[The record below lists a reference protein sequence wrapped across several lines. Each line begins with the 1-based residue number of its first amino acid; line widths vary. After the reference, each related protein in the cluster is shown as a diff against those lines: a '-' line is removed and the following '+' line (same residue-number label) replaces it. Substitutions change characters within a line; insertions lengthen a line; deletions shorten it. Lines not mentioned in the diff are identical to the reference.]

1 MNADVV
7 ARLRSTFRTGRTRS
21 LAWRREQLNGLEAML
36 LNHKKQWQNAL
47 AQDLGKSPFE
57 AVLTEIYPVIT
68 ELKHTRRNLKK
79 WHKDQPVRTPLQFFP
94 ARSWVRHDPL
104 GVVVIISPWNYPL
117 QLQLSPLIGA
127 LAGGNCVVIKPSEIS
142 SAVEQLFAELVPR
155 YFDQEAVAVV
165 TGQADAAT
173 ALIDARPDQVFF
185 TGSTTTGT
193 AVAERAAR
201 HLVPVTLEL
210 GGKSPTYVHNDVDLQ
225 TAARRIAWGKFVN
238 AGQTCVAPDHI
249 YAHQDIAASLA
260 EELTRAVRESFGA
273 RPQESEDFGRMIH
286 TGAVDRVSA
295 LLPSADSEQ
304 MICGGQV
311 DREDRYIAPTVL
323 YPVAESDPVMSEE
336 IFGPV
341 LPILPVRGP
350 QEAAQRMLTRDTPLA
365 LYIFATDQSAREY
378 ILDQVPS
385 GGVSIG
391 VPVAHV
397 GSQYLPFGGKG
408 ASGQGKYHGKWSR
421 DTFTHQRAVL
431 SKPMKPETLGVIY
444 PPIHGAVKAMLDRAT
459 SPVGGKK
466 RRTTGSSAR

>member
-21 LAWRREQLNGLEAML
+21 VEWRRGQLNALEAML
-36 LNHKKQWQNAL
+36 LNHKEQWQRAL
-47 AQDLGKSPFE
+47 GEDLGKSPFE
-57 AVLTEIYPVIT
+57 ATMTEIYPVIT

-94 ARSWVRHDPL
+94 ARSWVRYDPL

-117 QLQLSPLIGA
+117 QLQFSPLMGA

-173 ALIDARPDQVFF
+173 ALIDARPDHVFF
-185 TGSTTTGT
+185 TGSTATGT

-210 GGKSPTYVHNDVDLQ
+210 GGKSPTYVHNDVDLHA
-225 TAARRIAWGKFVN
+225 AARRIVWGKFVN

-249 YAHQDIAASLA
+249 YAYQDIAASLA
-260 EELTRAVRESFGA
+260 EELARAVRESFGA
-273 RPQESEDFGRMIH
+273 RPQESEDYGRMIH

-295 LLPSADSEQ
+295 MLPAKGSEQ
-304 MICGGQV
+304 IVCGGDV

-350 QEAAQRMLTRDTPLA
+350 QEAVQRMLTRDAPLA
-365 LYIFATDQSAREY
+365 LYIFATDKSVQDY
-378 ILDQVPS
+378 IMDEVPS

-391 VPVAHV
+391 IPVAHV
-397 GSQYLPFGGKG
+397 GSPYLPFGGKG
-408 ASGQGKYHGKWSR
+408 ASGQGTYHGKWSR

-431 SKPMKPETLGVIY
+431 SKPLKPETLGVIY
-444 PPIHGAVKAMLDRAT
+444 PPIHGAVKSVLDRAT
-459 SPVGGKK
+459 SPVGDKK
-466 RRTTGSSAR
+466 RRAPGS